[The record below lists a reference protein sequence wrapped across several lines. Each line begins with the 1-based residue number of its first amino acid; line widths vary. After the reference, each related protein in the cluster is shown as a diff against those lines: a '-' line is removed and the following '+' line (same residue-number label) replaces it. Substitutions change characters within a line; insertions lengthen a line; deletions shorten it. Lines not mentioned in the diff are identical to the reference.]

1 MKQNSVN
8 ENDIEQMLIRHTRRS
23 VEQQLLAEVNEQ
35 YGRHYGDLVL
45 RSVGIGI
52 NKFARRVGGIGCRK
66 TGDTFLLYC
75 PHVDDHE
82 RLAKKL
88 MADAFVDKEM
98 ADKVELRFGVFAD
111 ARQEADIEER
121 FARAMIAADDA
132 PH

>member
-1 MKQNSVN
+1 MDAVVCDVN
-8 ENDIEQMLIRHTRRS
+8 EFHSI
-23 VEQQLLAEVNEQ
+23 NEQ

-75 PHVDDHE
+75 PHMDDYE
-82 RLAKKL
+82 RLTQKI

-121 FARAMIAADDA
+121 FARAQIAADSVEDDSGNVLGFYE
-132 PH
+132 